1 MIKSAPPKENEALHC
16 MFIRKKLGTNTIPLF
31 INMDSSLF
39 MKMPTTAEGGKWL
52 CNKSS
57 RILKDTVNKDI
68 DVYCINTYSNT
79 TYVGMLKDKS
89 ENLSDLLLWYSAM
102 RVTRKKMEANV

>member
-1 MIKSAPPKENEALHC
+1 
-16 MFIRKKLGTNTIPLF
+16 
-31 INMDSSLF
+31 
-39 MKMPTTAEGGKWL
+39 TAEGGKWL

>member
-1 MIKSAPPKENEALHC
+1 MAQFPSFKIGGLSRSLSSISALASE
-16 MFIRKKLGTNTIPLF
+16 
-31 INMDSSLF
+31 
-39 MKMPTTAEGGKWL
+39 
-52 CNKSS
+52 
-57 RILKDTVNKDI
+57 DTVNKDI